1 MDITTL
7 ENWLWEA
14 ACAIRGPLDAPKF
27 KDYILPLLFYK
38 RLCDV
43 FEDELLRLKN
53 ELGFAGLDEAREFAD
68 LDRSMTRF
76 YIPKEYTWAEIRK
89 SSVKLGQRLTDAM
102 LAIGK
107 QNLKLQGVI
116 DRRDF
121 NATEGGQRIVE
132 DEVLARL
139 MEILNRQRLGL
150 ADVEPDLLGR
160 AYEYLLRK
168 FAEGGGQSAGEFFTP
183 REVGVLM
190 AHILDPAEGERVFD
204 PTCGSGGLLIKA
216 QLRLKEKAAA
226 ANGVDPGKL
235 KPSHITRPLQLF
247 GQEINADTYAMAKMN
262 AFIHDM
268 EADIRRGDT
277 MVNPRFVD
285 DSGALMTFDKV
296 TANPM
301 WNQKFPGE
309 MYDTDKFDRFT
320 HGAPPGSSADW
331 GWIQHMLAQTG
342 QGGKLVVVLDTGA
355 VSRGSGNQGSNKERD
370 ARQKVVEADLVEAV
384 ILMPENLFYN
394 TSAPGIILVLNRAK
408 AHPGEVLLI
417 NASKLFAKGK
427 PKNYLADQ
435 NIKQIFELYAAWQ
448 ARDNLSAIVTTEEVT
463 RNDYNLSPSRYVATD
478 EQEAALPLEEALVLL
493 AEAEEARHEA
503 DSALDAVLT
512 GLGFVGWR
520 TNGG

>member
-43 FEDELLRLKN
+43 FEDELRRVKD
-53 ELGFAGLDEAREFAD
+53 ELGLLDLDVARQFAD
-68 LDRSMTRF
+68 TDRTLTRF
-76 YIPKEYTWAEIRK
+76 YIPPEATWLEVRRSTA
-89 SSVKLGQRLTDAM
+89 KLGERLTDAM

-107 QNLKLQGVI
+107 ENSKLQGVI

-121 NATEGGQRIVE
+121 NATEGGQRILE
-132 DEVLARL
+132 DETLARL

-150 ADVEPDLLGR
+150 KDVEPDLLGR

-183 REVGVLM
+183 REVGLLM
-190 AHILDPAEGERVFD
+190 AAILDPEQGDRIFD
-204 PTCGSGGLLIKA
+204 PACGSGGLLIKA
-216 QLRLKEKAAA
+216 QLRLREKVAAA
-226 ANGVDPGKL
+226 KGVDPHDL
-235 KPSHITRPLQLF
+235 KTGDIARPLQLF
-247 GQEINADTYAMAKMN
+247 GQEINADTYAMARMN
-262 AFIHDM
+262 ASLHDM

-285 DSGALMTFDKV
+285 GSGGLLKFDKV

-301 WNQKFPGE
+301 WNQKFGTE
-309 MYDTDKFDRFT
+309 VYDNDTFDRFSY
-320 HGAPPGSSADW
+320 GSPPGSSADW
-331 GWIQHMLAQTG
+331 GWIQHMLAQTTG
-342 QGGKLVVVLDTGA
+342 QGKLAVVLDTGA

-384 ILMPENLFYN
+384 ILLPENLFYN

-408 AHPGEVLLI
+408 PHPGEILLI
-417 NASKLFAKGK
+417 NASKLFYKGK
-427 PKNYLADQ
+427 PKNYLGDEH
-435 NIKQIFELYAAWQ
+435 IEQIFGLYHDWRAAEK
-448 ARDNLSAIVTTEEVT
+448 LSAIVAAEEVT
-463 RNDYNLSPSRYVATD
+463 RNDYNLSPSRYVAAD
-478 EQEAALPLEEALVLL
+478 EQEPALPLEEALVLL
-493 AEAEEARHEA
+493 AEAEEARREA
-503 DSALDAVLT
+503 DVELDAVLAA
-512 GLGFVGWR
+512 LGFAEWR
-520 TNGG
+520 SNGG